1 MPEAQE
7 QTRATHTPGEWH
19 LAHIG
24 KMYPQRGVER
34 DKYHVGFGALHTPE
48 RAEVEGTN
56 AEANGR
62 LIAAAP
68 DLLRACKIVLESLAP
83 SDSAVV
89 AEADLLNA
97 IAKAEGR

>member
-56 AEANGR
+56 AETTT
-62 LIAAAP
+62 
-68 DLLRACKIVLESLAP
+68 
-83 SDSAVV
+83 
-89 AEADLLNA
+89 AD
-97 IAKAEGR
+97 IDGKRSERRRE